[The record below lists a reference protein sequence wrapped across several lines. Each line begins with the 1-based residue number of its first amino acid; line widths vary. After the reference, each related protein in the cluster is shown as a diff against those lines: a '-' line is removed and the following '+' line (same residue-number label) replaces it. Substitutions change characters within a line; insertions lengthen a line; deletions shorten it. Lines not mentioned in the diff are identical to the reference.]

1 MCYYK
6 MRFGK
11 NERGDILK
19 TFFGGMFIENDKLE
33 NEGIEYPIKLEYF
46 KTLKDKESVGNKY
59 GIQVVKIEYLDKD
72 ISIESKEIENI
83 TNKEEK
89 INDILNLLKRNEVTP
104 VGVSDVLEDL
114 NIKYF

>member
-1 MCYYK
+1 

-19 TFFGGMFIENDKLE
+19 TFFDGMFIENDKLE

-46 KTLKDKESVGNKY
+46 KTLKDKENVGNKY
-59 GIQVVKIEYLDKD
+59 GIQVVKIEYLDED

-83 TNKEEK
+83 TNREEK